1 MAQLIA
7 SVFSGQPYSCL
18 TFLSIPSRNVVVRF
32 HGKAGKGKDSSEDSG
47 DYDDNCVDIDDEDD
61 SDEQKGERVTWQ
73 KRRVSA
79 PAAAL
84 QLTAVQATLGE

>member
-1 MAQLIA
+1 M
-7 SVFSGQPYSCL
+7 YSTPCL
-18 TFLSIPSRNVVVRF
+18 TNLHESKFGNIFLRQYKF
-32 HGKAGKGKDSSEDSG
+32 DGKVGKGRDSSEDYN

-61 SDEQKGERVTWQ
+61 SDGQKGERVTWQ

-84 QLTAVQATLGE
+84 QLTTVQATLGE

>member
-1 MAQLIA
+1 MLIA
-7 SVFSGQPYSCL
+7 QCAPCLTKLHEFKFGNIFSGQYK
-18 TFLSIPSRNVVVRF
+18 FD
-32 HGKAGKGKDSSEDSG
+32 GKAGKVKDSSEDSG

-79 PAAAL
+79 PAAAAL
-84 QLTAVQATLGE
+84 QLTTVQGTLGE

>member
-1 MAQLIA
+1 MCSTPCLTNLLEFKFGNI
-7 SVFSGQPYSCL
+7 FSGQYK
-18 TFLSIPSRNVVVRF
+18 FD
-32 HGKAGKGKDSSEDSG
+32 GKAGKGKDSSEDSASG

-61 SDEQKGERVTWQ
+61 CDGQKGERVTWQ

-79 PAAAL
+79 PAAAAL